1 METRLLTNKESEEAG
16 FAVGTLLTLFDRIIT
31 GEFDFSLEQY
41 EQIGKASEILSKY
54 DEEELLE
61 LINLGIYW
69 SVN

>member
-1 METRLLTNKESEEAG
+1 MQRLLNNKESGDAG
-16 FAVGTLLTLFDRIIT
+16 FAVGTMIEFYNRIAS
-31 GEFDFSLEQY
+31 GDFYFTLEQY